1 MRASRPRFAL
11 PSPAA
16 IAHRSAP
23 RGILPRIATLPTV
36 TPTPPNARLSFKEKF
51 AYGLGDTASNFYFQA
66 FNLFL
71 AYYYTDIFGLPSAAA
86 GTLLLV
92 VPIAVAALNPVVGML
107 ADRTTTRWGKF
118 RPWILWGALP
128 YGVLGYVM
136 FANPDLSEHG
146 KLVYAYV
153 TYSLVLIAYVAIN
166 TPYGALMGVMSPSS
180 EDRTS
185 LSSYRF
191 ACAFLGALLI
201 GWLVPHLKDFLT
213 PAGGAPAVGFRN
225 TMTLFAVLSVGM
237 FVYTFANTKERV
249 VSPPPQKG
257 SLGRD
262 LGDLKSNAP
271 WLVLFF
277 VAFLNLTNTGMR
289 GGAGIYYFKYV
300 VGQEASLGTFNLVGF
315 LCFIAGALATKFF
328 TARWS
333 RRSLMIWLTVINAL
347 CIGACYFVNPQ
358 NLPLLYALNILASF
372 AAGPTPAI
380 VWSMY
385 ADTADYG
392 EWKFGR
398 RATGLIFSATVFVQK
413 VGLAIGAAMIGWMLS
428 YYGFVANAAQSPRV
442 IHGITLLFSLLPG
455 VFALLAGLAIFF
467 YKLDEPQVKQ
477 MERELAERKG
487 TPAAAT

>member
-1 MRASRPRFAL
+1 
-11 PSPAA
+11 
-16 IAHRSAP
+16 
-23 RGILPRIATLPTV
+23 V
-36 TPTPPNARLSFKEKF
+36 TTPPPSARLSFKEKF

-71 AYYYTDIFGLPSAAA
+71 AYYYTDIFGLPSAAV
-86 GTLLLV
+86 GTLMLI
-92 VPIAVAALNPVVGML
+92 VPIAVAALNPVVGL
-107 ADRTTTRWGKF
+107 LSDRTNTRWGKF
-118 RPWILWGALP
+118 RPWILWGAVP
-128 YGVLGYVM
+128 YGILGYVM
-136 FANPDLSEHG
+136 FANPALGADG
-146 KLVYAYV
+146 KLIYAYV
-153 TYSLVLIAYVAIN
+153 TYSLVLVAYVAIN

-201 GWLVPHLKDFLT
+201 GWLVPGLKDFLT
-213 PAGGAPAVGFRN
+213 PAGGAPADGFRN
-225 TMTLFAVLSVGM
+225 TMTIFAVLSVGM

-249 VSPPPQKG
+249 TSPAPEKG

-262 LGDLKSNAP
+262 LGDLKSNGP

-289 GGAGIYYFKYV
+289 NGAGIYYFKYV
-300 VGQEASLGTFNLVGF
+300 VGQESAIGTFNLVGF
-315 LCFIAGALATKFF
+315 LCFIGGALATKLF

-333 RRSLMIWLTVINAL
+333 RRSLMIWLTIINAL
-347 CIGACYFVNPQ
+347 GIGACYFVDPH
-358 NLPLLYALNILASF
+358 NLPVLYALNIIACF

-380 VWSMY
+380 VWSLY

-413 VGLAIGAAMIGWMLS
+413 VGLAIGAATIGWLLS
-428 YYGFVANAAQSPRV
+428 YYGFVANATQTPGV

-467 YKLDEPQVKQ
+467 YPLDEPQVKQ
-477 MERELAERKG
+477 IERELAERKG
-487 TPAAAT
+487 NPVTA

>member
-1 MRASRPRFAL
+1 VT
-11 PSPAA
+11 SPT
-16 IAHRSAP
+16 SE
-23 RGILPRIATLPTV
+23 
-36 TPTPPNARLSFKEKF
+36 RLSFKEKF

-107 ADRTTTRWGKF
+107 SDRTNTRWGKF

-128 YGVLGYVM
+128 YGLLGYVM
-136 FANPDLSEHG
+136 FANPDLSVHG

-201 GWLVPHLKDFLT
+201 GWLVPGLKDFLT
-213 PAGGAPAVGFRN
+213 PAGASPAVGFRN

-237 FVYTFANTKERV
+237 FIYTFANTKERV
-249 VSPPPQKG
+249 VSAPSAKG
-257 SLGRD
+257 SLGAD
-262 LGDLKSNAP
+262 LGDLKSNGP

-300 VGQEASLGTFNLVGF
+300 VGQESAIGTFNLVGF
-315 LCFIAGALATKFF
+315 LCFIGGALATKLF

-333 RRSLMIWLTVINAL
+333 RRSLMIWLTCINAL
-347 CIGACYFVNPQ
+347 AIGGCYFVDPQ
-358 NLPLLYALNILASF
+358 NLALLYVLNIVGSF

-385 ADTADYG
+385 ADTADFG

-413 VGLAIGAAMIGWMLS
+413 VGLAIGAAMIGWVLS
-428 YYGFVANAAQSPRV
+428 YYGFVANAGQTPRV

-455 VFALLAGLAIFF
+455 CFALLAGLAIFF

-477 MERELAERKG
+477 IEKELAERKG
-487 TPAAAT
+487 LAAAPAAS